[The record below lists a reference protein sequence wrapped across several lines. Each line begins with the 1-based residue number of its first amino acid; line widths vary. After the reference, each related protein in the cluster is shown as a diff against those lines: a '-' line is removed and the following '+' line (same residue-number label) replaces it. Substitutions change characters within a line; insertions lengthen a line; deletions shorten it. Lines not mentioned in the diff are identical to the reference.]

1 MPNYVPMEMQV
12 YWPLTYPHSPINS
25 AKQVLTGVVPISK
38 VSAIPACIHYTAQI
52 FPLEQ
57 TYRLNHPTATESQIE
72 DKRTRRE
79 GMPLPKPKLLRWTA
93 MDILI
98 ARANSRGWVTAKAG
112 RPDIYRAGNASM
124 GTKFMENVTSTD
136 CLSSVLRALAE
147 GRLSWAFWPPGTSSD
162 LVAKESPETNAG
174 IWISGR
180 DNEDDESENDI
191 DEEGGRDIQDGGSPE
206 LLSDT
211 GESGEDFPAEN
222 TGKFNVLQIKDSE
235 SEEDENEEE
244 A

>member
-1 MPNYVPMEMQV
+1 MCRWKCRYIGF
-12 YWPLTYPHSPINS
+12 LTNPHSPINS
-25 AKQVLTGVVPISK
+25 AKQVLAGIVPISR
-38 VSAIPACIHYTAQI
+38 VSAIPACIHYIAQI

-57 TYRLNHPTATESQIE
+57 TYRLNHPAAIESAIE

-79 GMPLPKPKLLRWTA
+79 GMPLPKPKLLQWTA

-98 ARANSRGWVTAKAG
+98 ACANSRGWVTAKAG

-124 GTKFMENVTSTD
+124 GIKFMESVTSTD

-162 LVAKESPETNAG
+162 LVAKESLETNGG

-180 DNEDDESENDI
+180 DNADNESENENDS
-191 DEEGGRDIQDGGSPE
+191 DEEGGRDIQDEESPE
-206 LLSDT
+206 LLSDL
-211 GESGEDFPAEN
+211 GESEEDFPAEN
-222 TGKFNVLQIKDSE
+222 IGRFSALQIKESE
-235 SEEDENEEE
+235 SEENEEE